1 MIKKNNIFLQKR
13 IIFKDLV
20 KYRQNIIFYPVIKI
34 QDSHN
39 FLLKLVGKLFL
50 NKLKFSIN
58 YFSEGI
64 FFYISSYKLLGSL
77 KNKPI
82 KIKVIENNLE
92 NKEEL
97 REFLISISKNYI
109 LKNFENEK
117 NNGPCV
123 LIILPNQ
130 TSLLQLIRKFSK
142 RVKKKIVSFLGKKN
156 LKTNKTKFGVKL
168 KYGKFIMPADNRNN
182 FKDGEM
188 SDIIVYGKIK
198 NKCIEFSKN
207 FVYCDII
214 FTTLPALK
222 KKKIR
227 LIKFLKTINIC
238 WIDSLDIILIQNLE
252 NFFFFIKNLIKI
264 KGTFINPNFTPLFE
278 IFIVSTRI
286 CDFYLKFFSS
296 LSFPGSFVSKY
307 CKNFP
312 TFGIVVFSKKY
323 EIKKNGKNNK
333 IGFSLPFRPFEVKM
347 SEIFQIKK
355 SFNLLIFSRKYS
367 EIIPIR
373 NILQKIK
380 KRVNLKIILFNEY
393 IKNFDKNY
401 LELRSK
407 CVNKEITLIT
417 EKWFLYTRYL
427 FKEYDLIYFH
437 TFPDNK
443 EIYYELLR
451 QVKF

>member
-1 MIKKNNIFLQKR
+1 MKKKSIFLQKKT
-13 IIFKDLV
+13 IFKDLV
-20 KYRQNIIFYPVIKI
+20 KYKQNIIFYPDIKI
-34 QDSHN
+34 KDSHN

-50 NKLKFSIN
+50 NKWKFSIN
-58 YFSEGI
+58 YFSTGNI
-64 FFYISSYKLLGSL
+64 FCISSFKLLGSL
-77 KNKPI
+77 KNKQI

-109 LKNFENEK
+109 LNDFENEK

-123 LIILPNQ
+123 LIIFPNQ
-130 TSLLQLIRKFSK
+130 TFLIQLIRKFSQ
-142 RVKKKIVSFLGKKN
+142 RIKKKIASSLGKKN
-156 LKTNKTKFGVKL
+156 YNTNKTKFGVKL
-168 KYGKFIMPADNRNN
+168 KYGKFIMPADHRNN
-182 FKDGEM
+182 FKDGEIC
-188 SDIIVYGKIK
+188 DIIVYGKIK
-198 NKCIEFSKN
+198 NKCIEFSKS
-207 FVYCDII
+207 FVYCDIV
-214 FTTLPALK
+214 FTTLLAIK
-222 KKKIR
+222 KKKKR

-238 WIDSLDIILIQNLE
+238 WIDSLNIILMQNRE

-264 KGTFINPNFTPLFE
+264 KVTFINSNVTPLFE
-278 IFIVSTRI
+278 IFIISTRI
-286 CDFYLKFFSS
+286 CDFCLKFFSS
-296 LSFPGSFVSKY
+296 LSFSGSFVSKY
-307 CKNFP
+307 YKNFL
-312 TFGIVVFSKKY
+312 TIGIVVFSKKY
-323 EIKKNGKNNK
+323 EIKKNDK
-333 IGFSLPFRPFEVKM
+333 IDFSPVFRSFEFKI
-347 SEIFQIKK
+347 SEIFQIKG

-380 KRVNLKIILFNEY
+380 KRVDLKIILFNEY
-393 IKNFDKNY
+393 IKNSDKNF
-401 LELRSK
+401 LKLRLK
-407 CVNKEITLIT
+407 CVNKEVTLIT